1 MNKKTALINLVFC
14 SIMHGLNHFLLIFF
28 KPMYIQMSNFY
39 HLREVADITVKATII
54 YAGYGSSNFISGF
67 LSRRYSRKMILF
79 IGMLVMSLAVMF
91 IAFIPSGSFNLTV
104 LLIFIMGLSGGV
116 YHPAANT
123 FATAMYEEKKGHAIG
138 MLSIGSAIGFV
149 IAPFIGE
156 YLGNKLLGFQLLF
169 FICGIAGFIFAVLF
183 FIFVEDDLLKTENVR
198 PDKVSTSGR
207 SKVKIFPFAFLLILV
222 CIPVTLKEI
231 SNWSFYEITPFWV
244 NFGFS
249 RGITISLIQSMLYL
263 PSVFIQPFVGK
274 LCDRFGSVKVS
285 VITFILCGVGIA
297 LFSISNIFTLWLAMI
312 VFGAG
317 MGSATVAGE
326 TYMADMT
333 TVKNRSLIYG
343 IVLSAG
349 LGIGGTVS
357 GISGWVVDIFG
368 KKNITG
374 YNLWYIFSGVSVVLS
389 AFIFILIEK
398 IKNKKT

>member
-1 MNKKTALINLVFC
+1 MSGFY
-14 SIMHGLNHFLLIFF
+14 GLSDVSSL
-28 KPMYIQMSNFY
+28 
-39 HLREVADITVKATII
+39 TVKATII
-54 YAGYGSSNFISGF
+54 YAGYGSANFISGF
-67 LSRRYSRKMILF
+67 LSRKYSRRIILF
-79 IGMLVMSLAVMF
+79 IGMLVMSLAVMMISF
-91 IAFIPSGSFNLTV
+91 VPSGSFNLTV

-138 MLSIGSAIGFV
+138 MLSIGSALGFV
-149 IAPFIGE
+149 LAPFAGE
-156 YLGNKLLGFQLLF
+156 YIGNKLLGFQLLF
-169 FICGIAGFIFAVLF
+169 FICGFAGFIFSFLF
-183 FIFVEDDLLKTENVR
+183 LIFVKDDGIRPEIFKLKEISATHSR
-198 PDKVSTSGR
+198 G
-207 SKVKIFPFAFLLILV
+207 KIYSFAFLLILV

-244 NFGFS
+244 NYGFS
-249 RGITISLIQSMLYL
+249 RGITVSLIQSMQYL

-274 LCDRFGSVKVS
+274 LCDRFGSEKITF
-285 VITFILCGVGIA
+285 ITFILCGIGIA

-326 TYMADMT
+326 TYMADLT

-343 IVLSAG
+343 IVLSAS

-368 KKNITG
+368 KRNVTG
-374 YNLWYIFSGVSVVLS
+374 YNIWYILSGSLLVLS
-389 AFIFILIEK
+389 AFLFILIEK
-398 IKNKKT
+398 FKNRSVKS